1 MDSPGFDVG
10 DGLLDYWRI
19 RLMFSG
25 WVCFPS
31 PSPRSVRRWGLLYGV
46 VNLPGSSV
54 TGPGWWVRPRPRLR
68 PGCMSCQ
75 LFVPGCFVEM
85 MAGVDGP
92 TRSMAD
98 IKQGFLRVV

>member
-1 MDSPGFDVG
+1 MG

-31 PSPRSVRRWGLLYGV
+31 PSPPRSVRRWGLLCGV

-54 TGPGWWVRPRPRLR
+54 TGPGWWWEPGSAQDLACGRAVCPASFLCRVALLR
-68 PGCMSCQ
+68 
-75 LFVPGCFVEM
+75 
-85 MAGVDGP
+85 
-92 TRSMAD
+92 
-98 IKQGFLRVV
+98 